1 MDALLLSND
10 NDDKDTPRT
19 LIPDRN
25 KSTNIEIGGFFDPS
39 YMKKAQASVDSS
51 FKDDLKIPVVDSN
64 HKDFMS
70 LNVNSPHSAKL
81 SNNNETD
88 APIFLDEYNKVYE
101 KFSSLPLILEG
112 PELQ

>member
-39 YMKKAQASVDSS
+39 YMKKAQG
-51 FKDDLKIPVVDSN
+51 
-64 HKDFMS
+64 
-70 LNVNSPHSAKL
+70 
-81 SNNNETD
+81 
-88 APIFLDEYNKVYE
+88 
-101 KFSSLPLILEG
+101 LILNLTSFFSIG
-112 PELQ
+112 RFLI